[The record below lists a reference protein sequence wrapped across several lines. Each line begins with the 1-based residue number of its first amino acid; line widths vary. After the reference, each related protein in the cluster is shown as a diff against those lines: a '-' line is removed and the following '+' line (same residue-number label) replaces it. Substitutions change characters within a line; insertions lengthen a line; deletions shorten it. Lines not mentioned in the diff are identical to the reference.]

1 MTQPTKHIKAIIV
14 DDSAQARKLLR
25 LMIQELANDVSILG
39 EAENVNEAVDL
50 IKKQKPDVVFLDIE
64 MPGKSG
70 LQLVEE
76 ISKEEANYDIIF
88 TTAYNDYAL
97 KAFRLSA
104 IDYLLK
110 PIDEQQLEEAIAK
123 LRERKLLK
131 DNKKQFDTLKY
142 NLSNN
147 SDSIICIPMLNGN
160 EYVYLKSIEFL
171 EAEGSYVKIHL
182 VEQKQKVVA
191 KNLKYFENALQNS
204 PIFFRAHRSYLLNLQ
219 HVKKFEKGKI
229 ITTTGAEIDL
239 ARERKNDF
247 LQAMEKIQK
256 G

>member
-70 LQLVEE
+70 LQLVEV
-76 ISKEEANYDIIF
+76 SKEEANYDIIF